1 MINFTRTFSFLF
13 LLFLCFQVMSKFV
26 IADEIVSEEE
36 NVRSECKRISN
47 KLVSVSINDS
57 NGRHSSLGTSIFFK
71 R

>member
-1 MINFTRTFSFLF
+1 
-13 LLFLCFQVMSKFV
+13 MSEFV